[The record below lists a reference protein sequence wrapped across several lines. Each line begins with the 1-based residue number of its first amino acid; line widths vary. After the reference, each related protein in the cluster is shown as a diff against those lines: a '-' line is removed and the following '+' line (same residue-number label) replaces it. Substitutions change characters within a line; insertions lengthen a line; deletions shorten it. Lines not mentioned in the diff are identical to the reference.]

1 MDRGFRLS
9 ITTTHQLL
17 EVNGVLN
24 TETAIGN
31 LLQCAIKKLDLLGL
45 YLNLQLEFPDIRI
58 GVYVVVHLGFQNL
71 QVERLLFV
79 DGWISTAEVVISL
92 VRI

>member
-45 YLNLQLEFPDIRI
+45 NLNLQFQFPDIRI
-58 GVYVVVHLGFQNL
+58 SVYVVVNLRFQNL